1 MKVKNT
7 KSFEVRANFDLIS
20 FLSERSVSATRASAY
35 LYLLSHRQQQ
45 ETTFKRN
52 NRSCTVKPGQA
63 ALPVTQLVTDWKW
76 DRKTVQRFLDGMAEI
91 GYLQFSN
98 HVYWTIFDFPK
109 ILTDQEV
116 EMLDRETLIVADGKP
131 SDIAEGKPQ
140 NQAVGKPSTDSE
152 APDSTES
159 DGAGLPDIRFE
170 APPLLLDETTADQIR
185 EIHGYLQEQLPKL
198 DIPPYS
204 DRTEKAICFLF
215 VYGMKKDMAL
225 MKRYIDTVANDPY
238 KNGEIAE
245 MTGNTTDQE
254 SFESLFA
261 CVWQEILFETPTQ

>member
-52 NRSCTVKPGQA
+52 NRSCNVKPGQA

-109 ILTDQEV
+109 ILTNQEV

-131 SDIAEGKPQ
+131 SDIAKGKPQ
-140 NQAVGKPSTDSE
+140 SQAVGKPSPDSE
-152 APDSTES
+152 APESTVY

-170 APPLLLDETTADQIR
+170 APPLLLDETTADQR
-185 EIHGYLQEQLPKL
+185 DPRLSP
-198 DIPPYS
+198 
-204 DRTEKAICFLF
+204 RTASKA
-215 VYGMKKDMAL
+215 GH
-225 MKRYIDTVANDPY
+225 
-238 KNGEIAE
+238 
-245 MTGNTTDQE
+245 
-254 SFESLFA
+254 SSL
-261 CVWQEILFETPTQ
+261 